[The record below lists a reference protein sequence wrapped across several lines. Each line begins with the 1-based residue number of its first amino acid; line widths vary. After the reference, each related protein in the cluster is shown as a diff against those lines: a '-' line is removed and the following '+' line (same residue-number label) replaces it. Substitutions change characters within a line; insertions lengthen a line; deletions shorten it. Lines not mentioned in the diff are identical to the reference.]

1 MLATR
6 ASVWSVFSC
15 WHARTRAGAL
25 VCCGGV
31 GSVRSRIDRLLQ
43 LVAQV
48 VLSAATCIVAC
59 NKSNATQPCL
69 QQAVS
74 TPAAQSRP
82 VCMAVRALAG
92 GRDRRHKVHCGHVG
106 PRGLPFESAL
116 AGGADLARIGLAPIV
131 PTAPMVPQTTAPKR
145 AVAAQGVHTRHFE
158 IQPRPL
164 PCGCEHR
171 PAHRQP
177 RTAPLTCRPTVLCAV
192 ASRPCGLC
200 GSVGSQVGNIVSV
213 VLRGST
219 QNYLDDVERAVEDGT
234 LQHWHSHWP
243 ALCCDALRCAALRF
257 AVLCCAVLCCAVRL
271 LVVLLGATEQ
281 SAHIAATE

>member
-1 MLATR
+1 MLCLPQRMRQCTCALATR
-6 ASVWSVFSC
+6 ASVWSAFSC
-15 WHARTRAGAL
+15 WHARARAGAL

-48 VLSAATCIVAC
+48 VLSAATCTVAC
-59 NKSNATQPCL
+59 NKIECNPACV

-116 AGGADLARIGLAPIV
+116 AGGVDLARIGLAPIV

-164 PCGCEHR
+164 PCGCELR

-177 RTAPLTCRPTVLCAV
+177 HTAPLSGMPTVLCAA
-192 ASRPCGLC
+192 ASQPCGLC
-200 GSVGSQVGNIVSV
+200 GSPCGSAHRSATSSRSCCAGRRRIT
-213 VLRGST
+213 ST
-219 QNYLDDVERAVEDGT
+219 TSSARSRTVRA
-234 LQHWHSHWP
+234 L
-243 ALCCDALRCAALRF
+243 A
-257 AVLCCAVLCCAVRL
+257 CAVLCAY
-271 LVVLLGATEQ
+271 
-281 SAHIAATE
+281 